1 MSIVGPYI
9 NKRWSVRE
17 RTTLTSFTWSR

>member
-9 NKRWSVRE
+9 NKTLSVRE
-17 RTTLTSFTWSR
+17 RATLTSFTWSR